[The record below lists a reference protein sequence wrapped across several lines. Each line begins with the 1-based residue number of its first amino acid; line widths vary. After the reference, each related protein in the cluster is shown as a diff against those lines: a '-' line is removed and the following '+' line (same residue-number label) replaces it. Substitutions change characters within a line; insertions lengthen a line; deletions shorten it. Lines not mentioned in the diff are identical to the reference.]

1 MPGWQFKARRK
12 QCWEYL
18 KCPPERYTKCPAYLQ
33 QAGRRCWTVT
43 GTLCHGEVQGTVGEK
58 IWNCRQCIVYEE
70 VHHRLPPYHT
80 MRFRLTALLLAALV
94 PVFALVLI
102 YSLMLDA
109 RSVRQQHLEKARILA
124 RSGAEAVAQLLED
137 AVTRGDL
144 TLDQLFDTN
153 YRLIPGTDPPK
164 YHTAYD
170 TYTDAH
176 LRRVLDGYLEDEHV
190 VFAVAVDVNGY
201 LPTHNTRFSQGDK
214 LTDRTK
220 RIFNDEVGLRAAQN
234 TQPYLLQEYRRDT
247 GEVMW
252 DVSSPI
258 YVRGRHWGAFRVG
271 YSMEKTARDVA
282 ARQARTAAAG
292 GLYLGVLALTAFL
305 VAHRVSR
312 PMRNMVREAETVAG
326 GDLTHGEVATPTRD
340 ELRLLAIAFNDV
352 VEVLKDLVRKLKE
365 RSRVL
370 AGSAHQLTL
379 NAQQTAAGATETA
392 STINQVAATVDQVSG
407 DVQAAAGAADEAAA
421 ASLAGRR
428 DLEEVSRQIEAI
440 SGTAGHVAGL
450 MEGLRQRSQEIT
462 RILDL
467 ITEITDQTNLLALN
481 AAIEAARAGEHGR
494 GFAVVAEEVRKLA
507 ARSAES
513 ARAIYDLVG
522 AIRSE
527 VDKTVAAVEDSRRQ
541 VAEGTA
547 LVERVRASFAAIE
560 DRVTRLTER
569 VRAVAG
575 AAGEVAGAVQSVA
588 ATAQQQSAAMEEVAA
603 AAENVGRLGAELEE
617 LAGRFKV
624 D

>member
-1 MPGWQFKARRK
+1 MARRK
-12 QCWEYL
+12 QCWEYM
-18 KCPPERYTKCPAYLQ
+18 KCPPERYSRCPAYLQ

-58 IWNCRQCIVYEE
+58 IWNCRQCVVYEE
-70 VHHRLPPYHT
+70 VHHRLPWYQT
-80 MRFRLTALLLAALV
+80 LRFRLTALLLAALV

-124 RSGAEAVAQLLED
+124 RSGAEAGAQLLED
-137 AVTRGDL
+137 ALARGEL
-144 TLDQLFDTN
+144 TVEQLFDTN
-153 YRLIPGTDPPK
+153 YQLIPGTDPPK

-170 TYTDAH
+170 AYTDAH
-176 LRRVLDGYLEDEHV
+176 LLRVEDGYLQDEHV

-214 LTDRTK
+214 LMNRTK

-258 YVRGRHWGAFRVG
+258 YVQGRHWGAFRVG

-282 ARQARTAAAG
+282 ARQAKTAAVG
-292 GLYLGVLALTAFL
+292 GLYLVVLALTSFL
-305 VAHRVSR
+305 LAHRISR
-312 PMRNMVREAETVAG
+312 PVRNMVREAEAVAG
-326 GDLTHGEVATPTRD
+326 GNLTHGEVATPTRD

-352 VEVLKDLVRKLKE
+352 VEVLKDLVGKLKD

-370 AGSAHQLTL
+370 AGAARQLTL

-392 STINQVAATVDQVSG
+392 STINEVAATVDQVSS
-407 DVQAAAGAADEAAA
+407 DVQAAAGAAEQAAA

-428 DLEEVSRQIEAI
+428 DLEEVARQIGAI
-440 SGTAGHVAGL
+440 AGAAGHVADLMAGL
-450 MEGLRQRSQEIT
+450 KCRSQEIT

-467 ITEITDQTNLLALN
+467 ITEITDQSNLLALN
-481 AAIEAARAGEHGR
+481 AAIEAARAGERGR
-494 GFAVVAEEVRKLA
+494 GFAVVAEEVRRLA

-522 AIRSE
+522 AIQGE
-527 VDKTVAAVEDSRRQ
+527 VDRTVAAVEDRRRQ
-541 VAEGTA
+541 VAEGPA
-547 LVERVRASFAAIE
+547 GVERVRASFAAIE
-560 DRVTRLTER
+560 ERVAGLTER

-575 AAGEVAGAVQSVA
+575 AAGEVAGAVQNVA
-588 ATAQQQSAAMEEVAA
+588 ATTQQQSAAMEEVAA
-603 AAENVGRLGAELEE
+603 AAGNLGRLGAELEE